1 MAKAAGHRWEF
12 RARFRRDAFGWRSQ
26 PAIQRVKEAVAEVRK
41 AAKKDPVLGAEGAV
55 LFLERV
61 SATLTH
67 VDSSSGSMGTAVN
80 NAIAALVPIIAGAP
94 VDTAT
99 REAWLERLWEAH
111 AADQIPY
118 LEILTDYW
126 GELCSS
132 KEVASAWADRLLPGL
147 RLAWMTNQKRFCF
160 LPGATAC
167 LSALLRAERHAELLA
182 VLKLDTPPFWSYQ
195 QWGVRA
201 LAAMG
206 KLDEALGVAESMR
219 GRDTNDRSIARVCE
233 EILLSVGRTEDAY
246 RRYGLAASRA
256 TTHLATYRA
265 IAKKYP
271 QLTPVQILTDLVAA
285 SPGQEGQWFTAAK
298 DAGLLDLALW
308 LATSQVC
315 DPRTLTRAARDYAE
329 LEPEFALGVGLAAL
343 HAITMGRGY
352 DITDQD
358 VWAAYL
364 PTMKAAERTGM
375 KAEVEDRVRQLTRS
389 PGIGAEF
396 VAKVLAEPPKGFAR

>member
-1 MAKAAGHRWEF
+1 MAKAAGHHWEF

-26 PAIQRVKEAVAEVRK
+26 PAIQRVKEAVAEIRK
-41 AAKKDPVLGAEGAV
+41 VAKKDPVLGSEGAV

-61 SATLTH
+61 SAALNH

-80 NAIAALVPIIAGAP
+80 NAIAALVPVISSAS
-94 VDTAT
+94 VDTTT
-99 REAWLERLWEAH
+99 REIWLERLWEAH

-126 GELCSS
+126 GELCAS

-160 LPGATAC
+160 FPGATAC

-285 SPGQEGQWFTAAK
+285 SPGQEGQWFAAAK
-298 DAGLLDLALW
+298 EAGLLDIALQLAS
-308 LATSQVC
+308 TRSC
-315 DPRTLTRAARDYAE
+315 DPKTLTRAARDYAE
-329 LEPEFALGVGLAAL
+329 SDPNFALGVGLAAL
-343 HAITMGRGY
+343 HWMAEGYGYELTGR
-352 DITDQD
+352 D

-364 PTMKAAERTGM
+364 STMKAAEIAGRA
-375 KAEVEDRVRQLTRS
+375 AEVKERIHSIVALRGHS
-389 PGIGAEF
+389 SF
-396 VAKVLAEPPKGFAR
+396 VAQVLQGSPK